1 MIKNFVFLLL
11 SATSVG
17 FTWAADTIVPG
28 SILPLVTDGKFNAFG
43 DICLTKDNRLLVV
56 YRQGPRFDGNNAAVR
71 QLVST
76 DFGKSFASATTIYQD
91 PKMDSRD
98 LSLTQL
104 SDGRVA
110 CTFFKE
116 AVPHAG
122 RVFIM
127 YSSDY
132 GRTWGSPAQVPTPNL
147 TGFAGCSA
155 RLVERNDGV
164 YLLPVYGKVSGDSTE
179 RAELYQS
186 SDKGLTWSLLT
197 TVAGTG
203 RDSRWTEHYIGY
215 LADGATLLDLLRNDT
230 AQALYRSTSTNGG
243 LTWTRPVP
251 VSFSSYF
258 PSRPAWTRFPSSN
271 TIVIVYRRRPAFPAP
286 GPPGYAL
293 SFDSGV
299 TWTGNPMPFGAGG
312 FAEYGGI
319 IPISPS
325 VVAAAVFFEPMG
337 FYTAG
342 ENGTRADAYF
352 QTLID
357 KSSPPLTPAP
367 QLWPP
372 PGTYHTAGSGNLRLG
387 LYSALPNARIRIT
400 VDGTTPTPT
409 YGTVLLDNA
418 GYQDSVVVT
427 SLPPSGT
434 PWTIKA
440 IAYDLSGALLP
451 SAVVTA
457 VYSVDSSADPAVNSA
472 DPVIQPSA
480 GSYNMRKRAQSGPI
494 GGEDFYNVCSINPL
508 AQFRAT
514 VDGTDPDF
522 NTGHGV
528 LFYNSGVGASFL
540 FFYFGYTQNYV
551 VKVRAK
557 VPGLP
562 QSNVV
567 TANMTLVDM

>member
-11 SATSVG
+11 GATSVG
-17 FTWAADTIVPG
+17 CTRTADTIVPG
-28 SILPLVTDGKFNAFG
+28 STLPLVTDGKFNAFG

-56 YRQGPRFDGNNAAVR
+56 YRQGPRFAGTNAAVR
-71 QLVST
+71 LLVST

-91 PKMDSRD
+91 PTMDSRD

-110 CTFFKE
+110 CTFFKQV
-116 AVPHAG
+116 AAGAG

-132 GRTWGSPAQVPTPNL
+132 RTWGAPGQVPTPNL
-147 TGFAGCSA
+147 TGFAACSA

-186 SDKGLTWSLLT
+186 SDRGLTWSLLT

-230 AQALYRSTSTNGG
+230 AHALYRSTSTNGG
-243 LTWTRPVP
+243 LTWTSPVP

-258 PSRPAWTRFPSSN
+258 TCRPAWTRFPSSN
-271 TIVIVYRRRPAFPAP
+271 TIVIVYRRKQGFPAP
-286 GPPGYAL
+286 APPGYAL
-293 SFDSGV
+293 SFDNGA

-337 FYTAG
+337 FYTVG

-367 QLWPP
+367 TVAPG
-372 PGTYHTAGSGNLRLG
+372 PGTYNIGGLAVMRLG
-387 LYSALPNARIRIT
+387 ER
-400 VDGTTPTPT
+400 
-409 YGTVLLDNA
+409 
-418 GYQDSVVVT
+418 
-427 SLPPSGT
+427 
-434 PWTIKA
+434 
-440 IAYDLSGALLP
+440 
-451 SAVVTA
+451 
-457 VYSVDSSADPAVNSA
+457 
-472 DPVIQPSA
+472 
-480 GSYNMRKRAQSGPI
+480 
-494 GGEDFYNVCSINPL
+494 
-508 AQFRAT
+508 
-514 VDGTDPDF
+514 
-522 NTGHGV
+522 
-528 LFYNSGVGASFL
+528 
-540 FFYFGYTQNYV
+540 
-551 VKVRAK
+551 
-557 VPGLP
+557 
-562 QSNVV
+562 
-567 TANMTLVDM
+567 